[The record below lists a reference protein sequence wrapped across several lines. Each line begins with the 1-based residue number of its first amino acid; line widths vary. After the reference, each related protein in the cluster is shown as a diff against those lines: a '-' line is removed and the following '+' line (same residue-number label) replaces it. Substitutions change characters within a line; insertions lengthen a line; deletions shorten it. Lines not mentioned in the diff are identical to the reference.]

1 MEYGVHDCLRDLM
14 RIWDSTASDDDETS
28 LSFFL
33 LSIIRDKGAKGVVAL
48 IQGLDQ
54 TKLGEVE
61 ITENGAEVVIKITRP
76 GFEPLVVKAGDD
88 DISPWVD
95 VRIES
100 DAIPIAFE
108 DPRHAA
114 FYSIWERFVYGE
126 LSSTEIGSG
135 KENAVYLMATMESQ
149 VMNGGF
155 GQYLTNTDG
164 LYLPETFECLV
175 RIGATKT
182 HALLT
187 AAVELASGFDSYVAA
202 WDEKS
207 ERYSCLDD
215 EFLEAA
221 EDLAGLTADAF
232 LL

>member
-1 MEYGVHDCLRDLM
+1 MEYGVPDCLRDLM

-28 LSFFL
+28 LNFFL
-33 LSIIRDKGAKGVVAL
+33 LSIIRDKRAKGVLAL
-48 IQGLDQ
+48 IQSLDQ
-54 TKLGEVE
+54 SRLGEVE
-61 ITENGAEVVIKITRP
+61 ITENGAEVVIKMSRP
-76 GFEPLVVKAGDD
+76 GFDPLIVRAGDD

-100 DAIPIAFE
+100 DAIPIAFD

-114 FYSIWERFVYGE
+114 FYSIWERFVCGE
-126 LSSTEIGSG
+126 LSSIEIGSG
-135 KENAVYLMATMESQ
+135 KENAVYLIATLESQ

-164 LYLPETFECLV
+164 LYLPETFECLE

-187 AAVELASGFDSYVAA
+187 AAVELASDSDSYVAA
-202 WDEKS
+202 WDEKT

-215 EFLEAA
+215 EFYEVA

-232 LL
+232 IL

>member
-1 MEYGVHDCLRDLM
+1 MEYGVQDCLRDLI
-14 RIWDSTASDDDETS
+14 RIWDSIGSDDDETS
-28 LSFFL
+28 LTFFL
-33 LSIIRDKGAKGVVAL
+33 LSIIRDKGSKGVVSL

-54 TKLGEVE
+54 TQLGEVE
-61 ITENGAEVVIKITRP
+61 VTENGAEVIIKITRP
-76 GFEPLVVKAGDD
+76 GFKPLVVKAGDD

-100 DAIPIAFE
+100 DAIPIASE

-114 FYSIWERFVYGE
+114 FYFIWERFVHGE
-126 LSSTEIGSG
+126 LSYTEIGTG
-135 KENAVYLMATMESQ
+135 KENAVYLMATLESQ

-164 LYLPETFECLV
+164 LYLPETFACLE
-175 RIGATKT
+175 RIGAVKT
-182 HALLT
+182 HVLLT

-207 ERYSCLDD
+207 EKYSCLDD
-215 EFLEAA
+215 EFYEAA

-232 LL
+232 VL

>member
-1 MEYGVHDCLRDLM
+1 M
-14 RIWDSTASDDDETS
+14 RIWDSIASDDDETS
-28 LSFFL
+28 LTFFL
-33 LSIIRDKGAKGVVAL
+33 LSIIRDKGSKGVVTL

-54 TKLGEVE
+54 THLGEVE
-61 ITENGAEVVIKITRP
+61 VTENGAEVIIKITRP
-76 GFEPLVVKAGDD
+76 GFKPLVVKAGDD

-100 DAIPIAFE
+100 DAIPIASE

-114 FYSIWERFVYGE
+114 FYSIWERFVHGE
-126 LSSTEIGSG
+126 LSYTEIGTG
-135 KENAVYLMATMESQ
+135 KENAVYLMATLESQ

-164 LYLPETFECLV
+164 LYLPETFKCLE
-175 RIGATKT
+175 RIGAVKT

-207 ERYSCLDD
+207 EKYSRLDD
-215 EFLEAA
+215 EFYEAA

-232 LL
+232 VL

>member
-54 TKLGEVE
+54 TQLGEVE
-61 ITENGAEVVIKITRP
+61 IIEAGAEVSIKITRP
-76 GFEPLVVKAGDD
+76 GFEPLIVKAGDD
-88 DISPWVD
+88 DNSPWVD

-108 DPRHAA
+108 DPRHTA
-114 FYSIWERFVYGE
+114 FYSIWERFVYSE
-126 LSSTEIGSG
+126 LSSSETGSV
-135 KENAVYLMATMESQ
+135 KENAVYLMATLESQ

-164 LYLPETFECLV
+164 LYLPETFECLE

-187 AAVELASGFDSYVAA
+187 TAVELASGFDSYVAA

-207 ERYSCLDD
+207 ERYSCLND
-215 EFLEAA
+215 EFLEVA
-221 EDLAGLTADAF
+221 EDLAGLTADTF